1 MNGATMKMD
10 RQFCIAFEPAN
21 AAVLRGL
28 EQETAM
34 TDIMIDVDEA
44 RRDLAAIF
52 RWTAREGMHEGIANH
67 FSCAVSNDGQQFLM
81 NPFGIHFSKLKASD
95 MVLVDAHNLTDELRE
110 RIDPTAWAIH
120 GAMHRNNPQARCIV
134 HLHSHYA
141 TALSALK
148 SPVLPAV
155 DQTTARFH
163 NRVAIDSGF
172 DGMGLGDEAERLS
185 TLLGNK
191 KMMMMGNHGYMTVA
205 DTPALAFDLAYHYER
220 GCRTYMTALST
231 GQEISLLSDEVAEK
245 TAQQWERYDAAHAQH
260 LVAIRAILDEEEPE
274 YRH

>member
-1 MNGATMKMD
+1 MSDIT
-10 RQFCIAFEPAN
+10 
-21 AAVLRGL
+21 
-28 EQETAM
+28 
-34 TDIMIDVDEA
+34 TDLNEA

-67 FSCAVSNDGQQFLM
+67 FSYAVSDDGQMFLM

-95 MVLVDAHNLTDELRE
+95 MLLVDARHLDDEIRP
-110 RIDPTAWAIH
+110 RIDATAWAIH

-141 TALSALK
+141 TALSAVK
-148 SPVLPAV
+148 NPVLPAV

-163 NRVAIDSGF
+163 NRVAIDDGF

-191 KMMMMGNHGYMTVA
+191 MMMMMGNHGFMTVA
-205 DTPALAFDLAYHYER
+205 DSPALAFDLAYHYER
-220 GCRTYMTALST
+220 GCRTYLTALAS
-231 GQEISLLSDEVAEK
+231 GLELSFLDDEVAEK
-245 TAQQWERYDAAHAQH
+245 TASQWEAYEGAPEKHLAA
-260 LVAIRAILDEEEPE
+260 LRSILDEEEPD